1 MAVFLSMVVVF
12 GFQSVFSPK
21 TKEQAG
27 FSQNI
32 ENKDV
37 IEHKI
42 SRKMLD
48 PVQEETGASDVSAP
62 KRSEES
68 LFQEQVYNSQA
79 GAFDVSFSNKGGNI
93 QDIRITAY
101 GYDVPV
107 NRFANFQGFAD
118 KPFEYQ
124 KISSTQYVMKYEGEG
139 AEVFKRYGFG
149 KETNIDIEVEIK
161 NKSDKEIIIS
171 ESEMMNINL
180 SRLDKE
186 KHSVDWTLYEYAIKT
201 SEKII
206 RKDNANKFDEKW
218 NKKESESVEWIG
230 FRDRYFAS
238 IVRPEI
244 VLNSYTIKVN
254 DARQLSLGG
263 SFPSD
268 VIYPGQTKKY
278 GFTVYLGPQKL
289 DLLAQTKMGFEK
301 IMVFSNWG
309 WLDAISKAIYW
320 MLGTIHKIIPSWG
333 ICIILISLII
343 YALMYPLTLK
353 SLLSMKK
360 MQALQPKMAELKKKH
375 EKTPEK
381 MNQEI
386 MELYRK
392 HGVNPISGCLPMLLQ
407 MPIFIGLYQVL
418 WRSAYFR
425 GEGFL
430 WISDLSMPDRLI
442 KLPFMMPFLGEY
454 FNILPILMGIIMF
467 FQQKMNMGTT
477 ASAGPEQEM
486 QQKMMLY
493 MMPILMGFIFY
504 NFASGLCVYF
514 VVFYAL
520 SGFTQWKISK
530 MIKPVI

>member
-1 MAVFLSMVVVF
+1 
-12 GFQSVFSPK
+12 
-21 TKEQAG
+21 
-27 FSQNI
+27 
-32 ENKDV
+32 
-37 IEHKI
+37 
-42 SRKMLD
+42 
-48 PVQEETGASDVSAP
+48 
-62 KRSEES
+62 
-68 LFQEQVYNSQA
+68 
-79 GAFDVSFSNKGGNI
+79 
-93 QDIRITAY
+93 
-101 GYDVPV
+101 
-107 NRFANFQGFAD
+107 
-118 KPFEYQ
+118 
-124 KISSTQYVMKYEGEG
+124 
-139 AEVFKRYGFG
+139 
-149 KETNIDIEVEIK
+149 
-161 NKSDKEIIIS
+161 
-171 ESEMMNINL
+171 
-180 SRLDKE
+180 
-186 KHSVDWTLYEYAIKT
+186 
-201 SEKII
+201 
-206 RKDNANKFDEKW
+206 
-218 NKKESESVEWIG
+218 
-230 FRDRYFAS
+230 
-238 IVRPEI
+238 
-244 VLNSYTIKVN
+244 
-254 DARQLSLGG
+254 
-263 SFPSD
+263 
-268 VIYPGQTKKY
+268 
-278 GFTVYLGPQKL
+278 
-289 DLLAQTKMGFEK
+289 MGFEK

-430 WISDLSMPDRLI
+430 WINDLSMPDRLI
-442 KLPFMMPFLGEY
+442 KLPFTMPFLGEY

-467 FQQKMNMGTT
+467 FQQKMNMGTI